1 MKALPFDLPML
12 WRSLHLVIS
21 PNGEKKALSPSSVVS
36 KDNPWTKSSS
46 LPSFSS
52 ETAGAS
58 SAAAGSSALV
68 SAGLASESESDPEP
82 ELDPLN
88 EAAFLAAFLAGLAS
102 DSESEPDELEDEAAF
117 LAGAFLAG
125 LASEESLSDP
135 DDDEDGEAAFLALA
149 GAFLA
154 GLASLES
161 ESDDEDDDAAFL
173 AALAAAFFGATT
185 LTLSSDDDESESELE
200 LSSTF
205 FFFCGTAAFSDFLA
219 ALLLLAFE
227 TLLTLDAALGLLAAG
242 FLFSDSEELLDDE
255 LEEELLATLFFS
267 TFLEDF
273 DFLSMLCFLLGASDE
288 LADLATIFFDF

>member
-82 ELDPLN
+82 ELDPLD

-125 LASEESLSDP
+125 LASEESESDP
-135 DDDEDGEAAFLALA
+135 DDDDGEAAFLALA

-161 ESDDEDDDAAFL
+161 ESDDEAAFL

-288 LADLATIFFDF
+288 LADLATTFFDF